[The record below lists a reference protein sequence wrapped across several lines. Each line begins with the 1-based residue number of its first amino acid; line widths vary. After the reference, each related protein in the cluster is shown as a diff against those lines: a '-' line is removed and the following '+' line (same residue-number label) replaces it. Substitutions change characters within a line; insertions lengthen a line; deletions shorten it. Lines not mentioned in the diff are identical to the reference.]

1 MEISQKLFNRLS
13 LIIWALILL
22 SVTPSLVYLITGN
35 LVIIDTRE
43 PVWLIVFLLS
53 LSMIYYASNKELG
66 YLIIAFLLINIGLL
80 IRVDLLLIEYSSLS
94 DFQIPLSSIGIGQ
107 GANIIMTLLFL
118 GAVSTEHINDNLI
131 LKRKKHILI
140 GLGIFT
146 VFTVVT
152 RLIPDEWANSN
163 LKIGTNIAGIL
174 EIGALFGLLAGTVIF
189 LPRGL
194 QKVDNLFSKSI
205 LLSFLP
211 MIVAQIHSLSFHL
224 GYPGKHLLAE
234 YYIRLISFVVW
245 TTGLLL
251 ETIMAKSSDTN
262 LIQMLNQ
269 NRNNY
274 IKKMQ
279 ELDSVFM
286 CVEEG
291 IVITNNTGTII
302 EVNPVMEKLLGINNN
317 SAFSKAVLPKVVP
330 LFDLNGN
337 ALPLSE
343 SPMIKAVLF
352 NKTVIR
358 QPLQLKQG
366 EDTID
371 VLATASPI
379 KDEQGQIKGSITA
392 FKNISEIKK
401 LHRAKNEFIATISH
415 ELRTPLSS
423 VIGYIDL
430 VIDEEAGKINAE
442 QKEFLQVSL
451 QNALNLKRLIDNLL
465 DMESIE
471 SGHLALVKEPIFLSD
486 VINDEILLFK
496 TKAEEKGLSFIYD
509 IESNIRVI
517 GDRRRLGQVIDHLLT
532 NALNYTKSGTIEFRV
547 STHRNQAKINVK
559 DTGVGMSNV
568 ELESLFDT
576 LTRSDDDY
584 VRSIRGTG
592 LGLPI
597 IKALI
602 ELHHGSIEVKSEKN
616 VGSEFI
622 VFLPMFKN

>member
-1 MEISQKLFNRLS
+1 M
-13 LIIWALILL
+13 IIWALILL

>member
-379 KDEQGQIKGSITA
+379 KDEQ
-392 FKNISEIKK
+392 
-401 LHRAKNEFIATISH
+401 
-415 ELRTPLSS
+415 
-423 VIGYIDL
+423 
-430 VIDEEAGKINAE
+430 
-442 QKEFLQVSL
+442 
-451 QNALNLKRLIDNLL
+451 
-465 DMESIE
+465 
-471 SGHLALVKEPIFLSD
+471 
-486 VINDEILLFK
+486 
-496 TKAEEKGLSFIYD
+496 
-509 IESNIRVI
+509 
-517 GDRRRLGQVIDHLLT
+517 
-532 NALNYTKSGTIEFRV
+532 
-547 STHRNQAKINVK
+547 
-559 DTGVGMSNV
+559 
-568 ELESLFDT
+568 
-576 LTRSDDDY
+576 
-584 VRSIRGTG
+584 
-592 LGLPI
+592 
-597 IKALI
+597 
-602 ELHHGSIEVKSEKN
+602 
-616 VGSEFI
+616 
-622 VFLPMFKN
+622 